1 MPGVRNQAIPRT
13 RFLFAALS
21 SLNHLRPPHF
31 ASKVSYSASPQPS
44 LFLISPEKSRPSS
57 LEILIFAFQPLAYEP
72 QRQPL
77 APVATQRG
85 ANHLA

>member
-21 SLNHLRPPHF
+21 SLNHLRAPHF
-31 ASKVSYSASPQPS
+31 ASKVSYSASPQSP
-44 LFLISPEKSRPSS
+44 LLHFPEKSRSNS

-72 QRQPL
+72 QRQHL
-77 APVATQRG
+77 APVATQRI